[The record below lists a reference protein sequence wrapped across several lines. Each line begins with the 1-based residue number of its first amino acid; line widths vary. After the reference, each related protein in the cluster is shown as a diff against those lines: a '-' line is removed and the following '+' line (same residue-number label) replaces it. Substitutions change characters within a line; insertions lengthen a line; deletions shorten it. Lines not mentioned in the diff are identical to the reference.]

1 MGSKPKNAKPD
12 EFSKAQLTEVE
23 KQFRTLTRAMTRQSA
38 TQTRLLG
45 QQSRLQQRTAQA
57 TVRNNR
63 REAGILNEFL
73 RSQRASEAT
82 AARTRTGEAAVSTDL
97 ARRAS
102 IFDTNQSNSA
112 RNSYRKAQVTTQLRL
127 ADALKFTLRS

>member
-1 MGSKPKNAKPD
+1 
-12 EFSKAQLTEVE
+12 
-23 KQFRTLTRAMTRQSA
+23 MTRQSA

-73 RSQRASEAT
+73 RSQAAAEAT

-112 RNSYRKAQVTTQLRL
+112 RNSYRKATVTTHLRL